1 MTSSEQPA
9 SEPGKKIWTGGR
21 VSLAALTFAL
31 LAIALSASC
40 NPTDSSRDG
49 SRDAPAAPAAPSTA
63 ANPAASPRQAT
74 TNATPAPSSP
84 VPMPE
89 ELYNA
94 ALTSLDGKS
103 LRLSDF
109 KGKVVILNLWATWC
123 GPCRREIPDFIKI
136 QQDYKGRGV
145 EVLGV
150 TSEDDRNTADSVK
163 EFVKEF
169 KINYKVVW
177 VDQDGWANYLA
188 PRYSIPQTY
197 VLDQNGQLLQKF
209 VGYSPQVAVLAR
221 SIADRALNKAG
232 GGAGKDDAAK

>member
-1 MTSSEQPA
+1 MTSEQPA
-9 SEPGKKIWTGGR
+9 SEPKKNLWTGAR
-21 VSLAALTFAL
+21 VALAALTFSL

-49 SRDAPAAPAAPSTA
+49 SRPAPPAPNAPAANAAP
-63 ANPAASPRQAT
+63 PRQANQPPVQT
-74 TNATPAPSSP
+74 SPTPL
-84 VPMPE
+84 PE
-89 ELYNA
+89 AIMNA
-94 ALTSLDGKS
+94 AMTTLDGKATS
-103 LRLSDF
+103 LADM

-136 QQDYKGRGV
+136 QEDYKGRGV

-150 TSEDDRNTADSVK
+150 TSEDERNTEALVK

-177 VDQDGWANYLA
+177 VDESAWTSFLS

-197 VLDQNGQLLQKF
+197 VLDQNGQLLQKY

-221 SIADRALNKAG
+221 GVVDQALNGAGSG
-232 GGAGKDDAAK
+232 GGGRKDETAK